1 MSSTVASKNVS
12 GRVDVAYSVAAIGPA
27 STRSP
32 SKAGVVYVSAPG
44 PACSVRSS
52 SAQGFWPPVASAA
65 PPAPHWSDWR
75 SHGLVAPVKTI
86 GSAPAA
92 SFGLPAGGGVAA
104 AGEEG
109 GGPAPR
115 DREGPRPQGLFGT

>member
-1 MSSTVASKNVS
+1 MSSIVASKNVS

-75 SHGLVAPVKTI
+75 SHGVVAPVNTI
-86 GSAPAA
+86 GAAPVA
-92 SFGLPAGGGVAA
+92 SFGLSADSGLAAPGEEVVGVAS
-104 AGEEG
+104 GDG
-109 GGPAPR
+109 
-115 DREGPRPQGLFGT
+115 